1 MSSLLPWR
9 RARILLSATADVAL
23 SSRFLGNSAFRLF
36 LFSTLFLFPNLGGDA
51 ELGHRPEKHIGVGEI
66 LDTQDGLPAEN
77 LHEPVV
83 AIEAVSR
90 VLPTAAARV
99 DHCLAYAYD
108 VRMLVL
114 GGPKLRDLIVRQIFA
129 PPHVL
134 RDTEGTWLQR
144 KVTWYVAR
152 MIHPPNVT
160 RGHRLCAQSRVLC
173 ANLHYLS
180 AS

>member
-9 RARILLSATADVAL
+9 RARILLSATPDVAL
-23 SSRFLGNSAFRLF
+23 SSRFLGNRAFRLF

-51 ELGHRPEKHIGVGEI
+51 EFGHRPEQHIGVGEI
-66 LDTQDGLPAEN
+66 LDTQDGLPAQN

-108 VRMLVL
+108 VRMLLL
-114 GGPKLRDLIVRQIFA
+114 GGPKLRELIVRQIFA

-134 RDTEGTWLQR
+134 RDTEATRLQR
-144 KVTWYVAR
+144 KVPWYVAR
-152 MIHPPNVT
+152 MIHPSTVT
-160 RGHRLCAQSRVLC
+160 RRRRLCAQSCLLC
-173 ANLHYLS
+173 ANLHHLS